1 MPFLNIVHT
10 YINVPNVTYSQ
21 SHRHTSYNALP
32 YAFSI
37 PCAKVLERTGL
48 ANFIAGVNN
57 PLSGDLTPLAFL
69 PLVLFLNGDIPF
81 LRSNNDI
88 LEHLIST
95 QLISL
100 PHSQKLIEDE
110 PSNSLALCP
119 RFG

>member
-1 MPFLNIVHT
+1 M
-10 YINVPNVTYSQ
+10 S
-21 SHRHTSYNALP
+21 HTSHYTVTPLYNALP

-57 PLSGDLTPLAFL
+57 PLSGDLAISMSPSSSLRSL
-69 PLVLFLNGDIPF
+69 LWSDDIPF
-81 LRSNNDI
+81 LRSNNDV
-88 LEHLIST
+88 LEHLIPT

-100 PHSQKLIEDE
+100 PHGQQLIEDE
-110 PSNSLALCP
+110 PSYSLALCP